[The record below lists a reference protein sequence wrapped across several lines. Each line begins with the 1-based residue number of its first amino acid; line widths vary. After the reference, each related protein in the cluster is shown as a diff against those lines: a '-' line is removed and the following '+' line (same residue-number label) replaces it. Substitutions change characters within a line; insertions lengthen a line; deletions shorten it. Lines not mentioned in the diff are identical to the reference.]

1 MSAHTGVEDR
11 MFHTLHELR
20 ELQSDCDF
28 GRENGWG
35 REHIDNTLEQI
46 AEARVRLRDLCRE
59 FLSQHA
65 QLELQQLELQ
75 QLEPHLPSLL
85 AQPSL
90 SPRGAPTTL
99 PPIGSL
105 SVAALMNSAG

>member
-1 MSAHTGVEDR
+1 
-11 MFHTLHELR
+11 MFHALHELR
-20 ELQSDCDF
+20 ELESDCDF
-28 GRENGWG
+28 GRENDWG
-35 REHIDNTLEQI
+35 REHIDNTLEHI
-46 AEARVRLRDLCRE
+46 AETRVRLRDLCRE

-65 QLELQQLELQ
+65 QLEL
-75 QLEPHLPSLL
+75 HLPSLL

-99 PPIGSL
+99 PPIGTL